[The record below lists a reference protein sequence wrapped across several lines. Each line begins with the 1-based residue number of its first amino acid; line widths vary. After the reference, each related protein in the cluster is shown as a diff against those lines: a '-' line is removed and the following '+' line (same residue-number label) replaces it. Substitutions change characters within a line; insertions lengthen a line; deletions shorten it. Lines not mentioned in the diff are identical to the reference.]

1 MNSLPIDDVLPA
13 LRDALANRHEAV
25 LEAPPGAGKTTRVPL
40 ALLNEPWLAGQT
52 ILMLEPRRLAARAA
66 AERLASELGEKVG
79 ETVGYRIRLDSKVG
93 PNTRIEV
100 VTEGILTRRL
110 QDDPA
115 LDGVGLL
122 IFDEYHERSL
132 DADLALAL
140 SLNGRDLFRD
150 EQPLKILLMSATLE
164 GERLAGLLDD
174 APILRSEG
182 RMFPVQM
189 RWGRPYQVGEF
200 IEPRL
205 VQTILD
211 ALQDETGSVLVFL
224 PGQAEIRRVNQQLAD
239 ALGDRSDVLL
249 CPLHG
254 ELDLNAQR
262 AAIDPAPAGKRKV
275 VLATNIAETSLTI
288 NGVRVVIDAGLA
300 RVPRFDPGSGM
311 TRLDTQRISRAS
323 ATQRAGRAGRLEPG
337 VCYRLWSED
346 QHEGLAAYGS
356 AEILAADLAGLA
368 LQLARWGVTPAQL
381 VWLDVPPTAA
391 YAQAQDLL
399 QRLGALNDDKLTAH
413 GQKMAE
419 LPAHPRIAHL
429 LLRGQDLGLAV
440 TACDVAA
447 LLGERD
453 ILRGGGAD
461 LHSRLALLSGEER
474 ARGSQ
479 GGVQRAKQLAR
490 QYRGYLRGRATQPV
504 ADPEH
509 PRWLGALNDDKLT
522 AHGQKMAELPAH
534 PRIAHLLL
542 RGQDLGLAAT
552 ACDVAA
558 LLGERDI
565 LRGGGADLHSR
576 LALLS
581 GEERARGTQGGVQR
595 AKQLARQY
603 RGYLRGR
610 ATQPVADPEHPRWL
624 GALLALAYPDR
635 VAQQR
640 RPGGAEYRLANGRA
654 AVFAEADS
662 LMKQAWLVIA
672 DLGSRQGQ
680 REERIYLAADFDPTL
695 FDTVLAEQVR
705 NVDQLDWDE
714 REGVLRAERQRK
726 VGELVLSREPL
737 SGLDEN
743 ARSQA
748 LVNLV
753 RRKGL
758 ELLPWTPELRQWQA
772 RVRLLR
778 ELDTGKTSEWPDV
791 SDSALLASLEH
802 WLMPYLGKVS
812 RLSHFANLDISSYL
826 HNLLPWPLPQ
836 RLDELAP
843 QHLKVPSGS
852 SVRLDYSE
860 HPPILAV
867 RLQELFGL
875 ADTPRIAGGRQ
886 VVKLHLLSPAR
897 RPVQVTQDLA
907 NFWRSTYAEVKKDL
921 KGRYPKH
928 YWPDDPLVAEAT
940 ARIKPR
946 K

>member
-1 MNSLPIDDVLPA
+1 MISLPIDEVLPA
-13 LRDALANRHEAV
+13 LREALATRHEAV

-115 LDGVGLL
+115 LEGVGLL
-122 IFDEYHERSL
+122 IFDEFHERSL

-140 SLNGRDLFRD
+140 SLNGRELFRD
-150 EQPLKILLMSATLE
+150 DQPLKILLMSATLE

-182 RMFPVQM
+182 RMYPVAM
-189 RWGRPYQVGEF
+189 RWGRPFQPGEF
-200 IEPRL
+200 IEPRV

-211 ALQDETGSVLVFL
+211 ALNDDTGSVLVFL
-224 PGQAEIRRVNQQLAD
+224 PGQAEIRRVHQQLAD
-239 ALGDRSDVLL
+239 ALGESTQVLL

-254 ELDLNAQR
+254 ELDLAAQR
-262 AAIDPAPAGKRKV
+262 AAIDPAPAGFRKV

-288 NGVRVVIDAGLA
+288 DGVRVVIDAGLA

-311 TRLDTQRISRAS
+311 ARLDTQRISKAS

-337 VCYRLWSED
+337 VCYRLWSQD
-346 QHEGLAAYGS
+346 QHEQLAAYAS
-356 AEILAADLAGLA
+356 AEILSADLAGLA
-368 LQLARWGVTPAQL
+368 LQLGRWGVTPGQL
-381 VWLDVPPTAA
+381 VWLDVPPAAA

-399 QRLGALNDDKLTAH
+399 DRLGALDGEALTRH
-413 GQKMAE
+413 GQAMAE

-429 LLRGQDLGLAV
+429 LLRGQALGLADM
-440 TACDVAA
+440 ACDVAA

-453 ILRGGGAD
+453 ILRGAGAD
-461 LHSRLALLSGEER
+461 LHSRLVLLSGEER
-474 ARGSQ
+474 AARGAQ
-479 GGVQRAKQLAR
+479 GGVQRARQLAR
-490 QYRGYLRGRATQPV
+490 QYRGYLRGKASELV
-504 ADPEH
+504 GDP
-509 PRWLGALNDDKLT
+509 D
-522 AHGQKMAELPAH
+522 
-534 PRIAHLLL
+534 
-542 RGQDLGLAAT
+542 
-552 ACDVAA
+552 
-558 LLGERDI
+558 
-565 LRGGGADLHSR
+565 
-576 LALLS
+576 
-581 GEERARGTQGGVQR
+581 
-595 AKQLARQY
+595 
-603 RGYLRGR
+603 
-610 ATQPVADPEHPRWL
+610 HPRWL

-640 RPGGAEYRLANGRA
+640 RTGGAEYRLANGRA
-654 AVFAEADS
+654 ALFAEADS
-662 LMKQAWLVIA
+662 LMKQPWLVIA

-680 REERIYLAADFDPTL
+680 REERIYLAADFDPAL
-695 FDTVLAEQVR
+695 FDSVLAEQVR
-705 NVDQLDWDE
+705 VVDQLDWDE

-726 VGELVLSREPL
+726 VGELILSREPL
-737 SGLDEN
+737 TGLDET

-772 RVRLLR
+772 RVALLR
-778 ELDTGKTSEWPDV
+778 QLDLGSKSESEWPDV
-791 SDSALLASLEH
+791 SDAALLKSLEH

-812 RLSHFANLDISSYL
+812 RLSHFANLDLSSIV

-843 QHLKVPSGS
+843 HHLSVPSGS
-852 SVRLDYSE
+852 SIRLDYSE
-860 HPPILAV
+860 QPPILAV

-875 ADTPRIAGGRQ
+875 AETPRIAGGRQ

-946 K
+946 KS

>member
-1 MNSLPIDDVLPA
+1 MISLPIDEVLPA
-13 LRDALANRHEAV
+13 LREALATRHEAV

-40 ALLNEPWLAGQT
+40 ALLNEAWLAGQT

-93 PNTRIEV
+93 PKTRIEV

-122 IFDEYHERSL
+122 IFDEFHERSL

-140 SLNGRDLFRD
+140 SLNGRELFRD
-150 EQPLKILLMSATLE
+150 DQPLKILLMSATLE

-182 RMFPVQM
+182 RMYPVAM
-189 RWGRPYQVGEF
+189 RWGRPFQPGEF

-205 VQTILD
+205 VQTILE
-211 ALQDETGSVLVFL
+211 ALNDETGSVLVFL
-224 PGQAEIRRVNQQLAD
+224 PGQAEIRRVHQQLAD
-239 ALGDRSDVLL
+239 ALGESTQVLL

-254 ELDLNAQR
+254 ELDLAAQR

-288 NGVRVVIDAGLA
+288 DGVRVVIDAGLA

-311 TRLDTQRISRAS
+311 TRLDTQRISKAS

-337 VCYRLWSED
+337 VCYRLWSQD
-346 QHEGLAAYGS
+346 QHEQLAAYAS
-356 AEILAADLAGLA
+356 AEILSADLAGLA
-368 LQLARWGVTPAQL
+368 LQLGRWGVTPTQL
-381 VWLDVPPTAA
+381 VWLDVPPAAA

-399 QRLGALNDDKLTAH
+399 DRLGALDGEALTRH
-413 GQKMAE
+413 GQAMAE

-429 LLRGQDLGLAV
+429 LLRGQALGLADM
-440 TACDVAA
+440 ACDVAA

-453 ILRGGGAD
+453 ILRGAGAD
-461 LHSRLALLSGEER
+461 LHSRLVLLSGEER
-474 ARGSQ
+474 AARGAQ
-479 GGVQRAKQLAR
+479 GGVQRARQLAR
-490 QYRGYLRGRATQPV
+490 QYRGYLRGKASEPV
-504 ADPEH
+504 SDP
-509 PRWLGALNDDKLT
+509 D
-522 AHGQKMAELPAH
+522 
-534 PRIAHLLL
+534 
-542 RGQDLGLAAT
+542 
-552 ACDVAA
+552 
-558 LLGERDI
+558 
-565 LRGGGADLHSR
+565 
-576 LALLS
+576 
-581 GEERARGTQGGVQR
+581 
-595 AKQLARQY
+595 
-603 RGYLRGR
+603 
-610 ATQPVADPEHPRWL
+610 HPRWL

-640 RPGGAEYRLANGRA
+640 RAGGAEYRLANGRA
-654 AVFAEADS
+654 ALFAEADS

-680 REERIYLAADFDPTL
+680 REERIYLAADFDPAL
-695 FDTVLAEQVR
+695 FDSVLAEQVR
-705 NVDQLDWDE
+705 VVDQLDWDE

-726 VGELVLSREPL
+726 VGELILSREPL
-737 SGLDEN
+737 TGLDET

-772 RVRLLR
+772 RVALLR
-778 ELDTGKTSEWPDV
+778 QLDLGSKGESEWPDV
-791 SDSALLASLEH
+791 SDAALLKNLEH

-812 RLSHFANLDISSYL
+812 RLSHFANLDLSSIV

-836 RLDELAP
+836 RLDEQAP
-843 QHLKVPSGS
+843 HHLSVPSGS
-852 SVRLDYSE
+852 SIRLDYSE
-860 HPPILAV
+860 QPPILAV

-875 ADTPRIAGGRQ
+875 SDTPRIAGGRQ

>member
-1 MNSLPIDDVLPA
+1 MISLPIDEVLPA
-13 LRDALANRHEAV
+13 LRLALAERHETV

-40 ALLNEPWLAGQT
+40 ALLNEPWLAGQK

-110 QDDPA
+110 QHDPS
-115 LDGVGLL
+115 LEGVGLL
-122 IFDEYHERSL
+122 IFDEFHERSL

-140 SLNGRDLFRD
+140 SLNGRELFRD

-164 GERLAGLLDD
+164 GERLASILDD

-182 RMFPVQM
+182 RMYPVAM
-189 RWGRPYQVGEF
+189 RWGRPFVPGEF
-200 IEPRL
+200 IEPRV
-205 VQTILD
+205 VQTVLD
-211 ALQDETGSVLVFL
+211 AINDESGSLLVFL

-239 ALGDRSDVLL
+239 ALGSRSDILL

-254 ELDLNAQR
+254 ELDLTAQR
-262 AAIDPAPAGKRKV
+262 AAIEPAPKGLRKV

-288 NGVRVVIDAGLA
+288 DGVRVVIDAGLA

-346 QHEGLAAYGS
+346 QHAQLAAYGS
-356 AEILAADLAGLA
+356 AEILQADLVGLA
-368 LQLARWGVTPAQL
+368 LQLARWGVTPEQL
-381 VWLDVPPTAA
+381 IWLDMPPSAS
-391 YAQAQDLL
+391 YAQARQLL
-399 QRLGALNDDKLTAH
+399 DRLGALHGAKLTPH
-413 GQKMAE
+413 GEAMAE

-429 LLRGQDLGLAV
+429 LLRGQDLGLADM
-440 TACDVAA
+440 ACDIAA

-453 ILRGGGAD
+453 ILRGVGAD
-461 LHSRLALLSGEER
+461 LHSRLALLSGESR
-474 ARGSQ
+474 AARGGQ

-490 QYRGYLRGRATQPV
+490 QYRGYLRGKARQPV
-504 ADPEH
+504 ADP
-509 PRWLGALNDDKLT
+509 D
-522 AHGQKMAELPAH
+522 
-534 PRIAHLLL
+534 
-542 RGQDLGLAAT
+542 
-552 ACDVAA
+552 
-558 LLGERDI
+558 
-565 LRGGGADLHSR
+565 
-576 LALLS
+576 
-581 GEERARGTQGGVQR
+581 
-595 AKQLARQY
+595 
-603 RGYLRGR
+603 
-610 ATQPVADPEHPRWL
+610 HPRWL

-640 RPGGAEYRLANGRA
+640 KPGGAEYRLANGRA
-654 AVFAEADS
+654 ALFSEVDG
-662 LMKQAWLVIA
+662 LMKQPWLVIA

-680 REERIYLAADFDPTL
+680 REERIYLAAEFDPAL
-695 FDTVLAEQVR
+695 LEGVLSEQVSV
-705 NVDQLDWDE
+705 VDQLDWDE

-737 SGLDEN
+737 TGLDEA
-743 ARSQA
+743 ARTQA
-748 LVNLV
+748 LINLV

-772 RVRLLR
+772 RVALLR
-778 ELDTGKTSEWPDV
+778 QLDLQIQGHSEWPDV
-791 SDSALLASLEH
+791 SDAALLAGLED
-802 WLMPYLGKVS
+802 WLGPYLGRVS
-812 RLSHFANLDISSYL
+812 RLSHFASLDLSSIV
-826 HNLLPWPLPQ
+826 HNMLKWPLPQ

-843 QHLKVPSGS
+843 HHIKVPSGS

-946 K
+946 KP

>member
-1 MNSLPIDDVLPA
+1 MNSLPIDEVLPA
-13 LRDALANRHEAV
+13 LREALATRHEAV

-40 ALLNEPWLAGQT
+40 ALLNEPWLAGQR

-115 LDGVGLL
+115 LEGVGLL
-122 IFDEYHERSL
+122 IFDEFHERSL

-182 RMFPVQM
+182 RMFPVDV
-189 RWGRPYQVGEF
+189 RWGRPFQPGEF

-205 VQTILD
+205 VQTIVE
-211 ALQDETGSVLVFL
+211 ALNDESGSVLVFL
-224 PGQAEIRRVNQQLAD
+224 PGQAEIRRVHQQLAD
-239 ALGDRSDVLL
+239 AVGERPEILL

-254 ELDLNAQR
+254 ELDLAAQR
-262 AAIDPAPAGKRKV
+262 AAIEPAPPGQRKV

-288 NGVRVVIDAGLA
+288 DGVRVVVDAGLA

-311 TRLDTQRISRAS
+311 TRLDTQRVSRAS

-337 VCYRLWSED
+337 VCYRLWSQD
-346 QHEGLAAYGS
+346 QHEQLAAYGS
-356 AEILAADLAGLA
+356 AEILQADLAGLA

-381 VWLDVPPTAA
+381 VWLDVPPGAA

-399 QRLGALNDDKLTAH
+399 ERLGALTAKAGEDWKLTPH
-413 GQKMAE
+413 GQAMAE

-429 LLRGQDLGLAV
+429 LLRGQALGLANM
-440 TACDVAA
+440 ACDVAA

-461 LHSRLALLSGEER
+461 LHSRLVLLSGEER
-474 ARGSQ
+474 AARGAQ
-479 GGVQRAKQLAR
+479 GGVQRARQLAR
-490 QYRGYLRGRATQPV
+490 QYRGYLRGQPSQAV
-504 ADPEH
+504 ADP
-509 PRWLGALNDDKLT
+509 D
-522 AHGQKMAELPAH
+522 
-534 PRIAHLLL
+534 
-542 RGQDLGLAAT
+542 
-552 ACDVAA
+552 
-558 LLGERDI
+558 
-565 LRGGGADLHSR
+565 
-576 LALLS
+576 
-581 GEERARGTQGGVQR
+581 
-595 AKQLARQY
+595 
-603 RGYLRGR
+603 
-610 ATQPVADPEHPRWL
+610 HPRWL

-654 AVFAEADS
+654 ALFSETDS
-662 LMKQAWLVIA
+662 LMKQPWLVIA

-680 REERIYLAADFDPTL
+680 REERIYLAADFDPAL
-695 FDTVLAEQVR
+695 FDSVLAEQVR
-705 NVDQLDWDE
+705 SVDQLDWDE

-737 SGLDEN
+737 TGLDEA
-743 ARSQA
+743 ARCQA

-772 RVRLLR
+772 RVALLR
-778 ELDTGKTSEWPDV
+778 QLDLEAKGESEWPDV
-791 SDSALLASLEH
+791 SDAALLKSLES
-802 WLMPYLGKVS
+802 WLLPYLGKVS
-812 RLSHFANLDISSYL
+812 RLSHFANLELAGIV

-843 QHLKVPSGS
+843 HHLRVPSGS
-852 SVRLDYSE
+852 SIRLDYSE
-860 HPPILAV
+860 QPPILAV

-875 ADTPRIAGGRQ
+875 AETPRIAGGRQ

-921 KGRYPKH
+921 KGRYPKLFH
-928 YWPDDPLVAEAT
+928 KLDPWVESLKKDN
-940 ARIKPR
+940 IDK
-946 K
+946 

>member
-1 MNSLPIDDVLPA
+1 MISLPIDAVLPQ
-13 LRDALANRHEAV
+13 LRDALATRHEAV

-40 ALLNEPWLAGQT
+40 ALLHEPWLAGQK

-115 LDGVGLL
+115 LEGVGLL
-122 IFDEYHERSL
+122 IFDEFHERSL

-140 SLNGRDLFRD
+140 SLNGRELLRD
-150 EQPLKILLMSATLE
+150 DQPLKILLMSATLE
-164 GERLAGLLDD
+164 GERLSTLLDD
-174 APILRSEG
+174 APVIRSEG
-182 RMFPVQM
+182 RMYPVSMQ
-189 RWGRPYQVGEF
+189 WGRPFQPGEF
-200 IEPRL
+200 IEPRV
-205 VQTILD
+205 VQTVLD
-211 ALQDETGSVLVFL
+211 ALNDQTGSLLVFL
-224 PGQAEIRRVNQQLAD
+224 PGQAEIRRVNQQLAE
-239 ALGDRSDVLL
+239 ALGEGGNVML

-262 AAIDPAPAGKRKV
+262 AAIEPAPVGKRKV

-288 NGVRVVIDAGLA
+288 DGVRVVIDAGLA

-337 VCYRLWSED
+337 VCYRLWSEG
-346 QHEGLAAYGS
+346 QHEQLAAYGA
-356 AEILAADLAGLA
+356 AEILQADLAGLA
-368 LQLARWGVTPAQL
+368 LQLARWGVAPGQL
-381 VWLDVPPTAA
+381 IWLDIPPAAA

-399 QRLGALNDDKLTAH
+399 GRLGALSGKPGAERKLTSH
-413 GQKMAE
+413 GQAMAE

-429 LLRGQDLGLAV
+429 LLRGQALGLGSL
-440 TACDVAA
+440 ACDVAA

-453 ILRGGGAD
+453 ILRGAGAD
-461 LHSRLALLSGEER
+461 LHSRLNLLSGSER
-474 ARGSQ
+474 AGRGGQ

-490 QYRGYLRGRATQPV
+490 QYRSYLRGAANEAV
-504 ADPEH
+504 SDP
-509 PRWLGALNDDKLT
+509 D
-522 AHGQKMAELPAH
+522 
-534 PRIAHLLL
+534 
-542 RGQDLGLAAT
+542 
-552 ACDVAA
+552 
-558 LLGERDI
+558 
-565 LRGGGADLHSR
+565 
-576 LALLS
+576 
-581 GEERARGTQGGVQR
+581 
-595 AKQLARQY
+595 
-603 RGYLRGR
+603 
-610 ATQPVADPEHPRWL
+610 HPRWL

-640 RPGGAEYRLANGRA
+640 REGGAEYRLANGRA
-654 AVFAEADS
+654 ALFGEVDA
-662 LMKQAWLVIA
+662 LMKEPWLVVA

-680 REERIYLAADFDPTL
+680 REERIYLAAEFDPLL
-695 FDTVLAEQVR
+695 FESVLAEQV
-705 NVDQLDWDE
+705 VILDQLDWDE
-714 REGVLRAERQRK
+714 REGVLRAERQRR
-726 VGELVLSREPL
+726 VGELILSREPL
-737 SGLDEN
+737 PGLDDA
-743 ARSQA
+743 ARGQA
-748 LVNLV
+748 LLGLV

-772 RVRLLR
+772 RVGLLR
-778 ELDTGKTSEWPDV
+778 QLDLHKQASSEWPDV
-791 SDSALLASLEH
+791 RDAALLDSLES
-802 WLMPYLGKVS
+802 WLLPYIGKVS
-812 RLSHFANLDISSYL
+812 RLSHFGNLDLSSIL

-836 RLDELAP
+836 RLEEQAP
-843 QHLKVPSGS
+843 HHISVPSGS
-852 SVRLDYSE
+852 SIRLDYSE

-886 VVKLHLLSPAR
+886 IVKLHLLSPAR

-907 NFWRSTYAEVKKDL
+907 SFWRTTYAEVKKDL

-946 K
+946 KA

>member
-1 MNSLPIDDVLPA
+1 MISLPIDEVLPA
-13 LRDALANRHEAV
+13 LREALATRHEAV

-40 ALLNEPWLAGQT
+40 ALLNETWLAGQT

-93 PNTRIEV
+93 PKTRIEV

-115 LDGVGLL
+115 LEGVGLL
-122 IFDEYHERSL
+122 IFDEFHERSL

-140 SLNGRDLFRD
+140 SLNGRELFRD
-150 EQPLKILLMSATLE
+150 DQPLKILLMSATLE

-182 RMFPVQM
+182 RMYPVAM
-189 RWGRPYQVGEF
+189 RWGRPFQPGEF

-211 ALQDETGSVLVFL
+211 ALNDETGSVLVFL
-224 PGQAEIRRVNQQLAD
+224 PGQAEIRRVHQQLAD
-239 ALGDRSDVLL
+239 ALGESTQVLL

-254 ELDLNAQR
+254 ELDLAAQR

-288 NGVRVVIDAGLA
+288 DGVRVVIDAGLA

-311 TRLDTQRISRAS
+311 TRLDTQRISKAS

-337 VCYRLWSED
+337 VCYRLWSQD
-346 QHEGLAAYGS
+346 QHEQLAAYAS
-356 AEILAADLAGLA
+356 AEILSADLAGLA
-368 LQLARWGVTPAQL
+368 LQLGRWGVAPGQL
-381 VWLDVPPTAA
+381 VWLDRPPAAA

-399 QRLGALNDDKLTAH
+399 DRLGALDGEALTRH
-413 GQKMAE
+413 GQAMAE

-429 LLRGQDLGLAV
+429 LLRGQALGLADM
-440 TACDVAA
+440 ACDVAA

-453 ILRGGGAD
+453 ILRGAGAD

-474 ARGSQ
+474 AARGAQ
-479 GGVQRAKQLAR
+479 GGVQRARQLAR
-490 QYRGYLRGRATQPV
+490 QYRGYLRGKAAEPV
-504 ADPEH
+504 SDPDH
-509 PRWLGALNDDKLT
+509 PRWLG
-522 AHGQKMAELPAH
+522 G
-534 PRIAHLLL
+534 
-542 RGQDLGLAAT
+542 
-552 ACDVAA
+552 
-558 LLGERDI
+558 
-565 LRGGGADLHSR
+565 
-576 LALLS
+576 
-581 GEERARGTQGGVQR
+581 
-595 AKQLARQY
+595 
-603 RGYLRGR
+603 
-610 ATQPVADPEHPRWL
+610 
-624 GALLALAYPDR
+624 LLALAYPDR

-640 RPGGAEYRLANGRA
+640 RAGGAEYRLANGRA
-654 AVFAEADS
+654 ALFAEADS
-662 LMKQAWLVIA
+662 LMKQPWLVIA

-680 REERIYLAADFDPTL
+680 REERIYLAADFDPAL
-695 FDTVLAEQVR
+695 FDSVLAEQVR
-705 NVDQLDWDE
+705 CVDQLDWDE

-726 VGELVLSREPL
+726 VGELILSREPL
-737 SGLDEN
+737 TGLDDS

-772 RVRLLR
+772 RVALLR
-778 ELDTGKTSEWPDV
+778 QLDLGSKAESEWPDV
-791 SDSALLASLEH
+791 SDAALLKNLEH

-812 RLSHFANLDISSYL
+812 RLSHFANLDLSSIVR
-826 HNLLPWPLPQ
+826 NLLPWPLPQ

-843 QHLKVPSGS
+843 HHLSVPSGS
-852 SVRLDYSE
+852 SIRLDYSE
-860 HPPILAV
+860 QPPILAV

>member
-1 MNSLPIDDVLPA
+1 MISLPIDEVLPA
-13 LRDALANRHEAV
+13 LRQALRERHEAV

-40 ALLNEPWLAGQT
+40 ALLNEPWLAGQR
-52 ILMLEPRRLAARAA
+52 IVMLEPRRLAARAA

-79 ETVGYRIRLDSKVG
+79 ETVGYRIRLDSNVG

-115 LDGVGLL
+115 LEGVGLL
-122 IFDEYHERSL
+122 IFDEFHERSL

-140 SLNGRDLFRD
+140 SLNGRELFRD

-164 GERLAGLLDD
+164 GERLASLLND
-174 APILRSEG
+174 APVVRSEG
-182 RMFPVQM
+182 RMFPVAM
-189 RWGRPYQVGEF
+189 RWGRPFVPGEF
-200 IEPRL
+200 IEPRV
-205 VQTILD
+205 VQTVLD
-211 ALQDETGSVLVFL
+211 ALNDERGSLLVFL

-239 ALGDRSDVLL
+239 ALGQRSDIVL

-254 ELDLNAQR
+254 ELDLSAQR
-262 AAIDPAPAGKRKV
+262 AAIEPAPNGVRKV

-288 NGVRVVIDAGLA
+288 DGVRVVIDAGLA

-323 ATQRAGRAGRLEPG
+323 ATQRAGRAGRLEDG

-346 QHEGLAAYGS
+346 QHAQLAAYGS
-356 AEILAADLAGLA
+356 AEILQADLAGLA
-368 LQLARWGVTPAQL
+368 LQLSRWGVTPEQL
-381 VWLDVPPTAA
+381 IWLDVPPSAS
-391 YAQAQDLL
+391 YAQAQQLL
-399 QRLGALNDDKLTAH
+399 ERLGALREQPALGWTLTPH
-413 GQKMAE
+413 GEAMAE

-429 LLRGQDLGLAV
+429 LLRGQALGLAQM
-440 TACDVAA
+440 ACDVAA

-453 ILRGGGAD
+453 ILRGAGAD
-461 LHSRLALLSGEER
+461 LHSRLVLLSGESR
-474 ARGSQ
+474 AARGGQ

-490 QYRGYLRGRATQPV
+490 QYRGYMRGPAVTPV
-504 ADPEH
+504 ADP
-509 PRWLGALNDDKLT
+509 D
-522 AHGQKMAELPAH
+522 
-534 PRIAHLLL
+534 
-542 RGQDLGLAAT
+542 
-552 ACDVAA
+552 
-558 LLGERDI
+558 
-565 LRGGGADLHSR
+565 
-576 LALLS
+576 
-581 GEERARGTQGGVQR
+581 
-595 AKQLARQY
+595 
-603 RGYLRGR
+603 
-610 ATQPVADPEHPRWL
+610 HPRWL

-640 RPGGAEYRLANGRA
+640 KPGGAEYRLANGRA
-654 AVFAEADS
+654 ALFSEVDG
-662 LMKQAWLVIA
+662 LMKQPWLVIA

-680 REERIYLAADFDPTL
+680 REERIYLAAEFDPAL
-695 FDTVLAEQVR
+695 LDNVLSEQVR
-705 NVDQLDWDE
+705 CVDQLDWDE

-726 VGELVLSREPL
+726 VGELVLTREPL
-737 SGLDEN
+737 TGLDET
-743 ARSQA
+743 ARTQA

-758 ELLPWTPELRQWQA
+758 ALLPWTPELRQWQA
-772 RVRLLR
+772 RVMLLR
-778 ELDTGKTSEWPDV
+778 QLDLDAQGQSEWPDV
-791 SDSALLASLEH
+791 SDSALVLGLEAWLA
-802 WLMPYLGKVS
+802 PYLNRVS
-812 RLSHFANLDISSYL
+812 RLSHFASLDLSSIV
-826 HNLLPWPLPQ
+826 HNLLKWPLPQ
-836 RLDELAP
+836 RLDEQAP
-843 QHLKVPSGS
+843 HHIKVPSGS

-860 HPPILAV
+860 QPPILAV

-875 ADTPRIAGGRQ
+875 ADTPRIAAGRQ

-946 K
+946 KT

>member
-1 MNSLPIDDVLPA
+1 MISLPIDEVLPA
-13 LRDALANRHEAV
+13 LRLALAERHEAV

-40 ALLNEPWLAGQT
+40 ALLNEPWLAGQK

-93 PNTRIEV
+93 PDTRIEV

-110 QDDPA
+110 QHDPA
-115 LDGVGLL
+115 LEGVGLL
-122 IFDEYHERSL
+122 IFDEFHERSL

-140 SLNGRDLFRD
+140 SLSGRELFRD

-164 GERLAGLLDD
+164 GERLASILDD

-182 RMFPVQM
+182 RMYPVAM
-189 RWGRPYQVGEF
+189 RWGRPFVPGEF
-200 IEPRL
+200 IEPRV
-205 VQTILD
+205 VQTVLD
-211 ALQDETGSVLVFL
+211 AINDESGSLLVFL

-239 ALGDRSDVLL
+239 ALGSRSDILL

-254 ELDLNAQR
+254 ELDLAAQR
-262 AAIDPAPAGKRKV
+262 AAIEPAPKGQRKV

-288 NGVRVVIDAGLA
+288 DGVRVVIDAGLA

-346 QHEGLAAYGS
+346 QHAQLAAYGS
-356 AEILAADLAGLA
+356 AEILQADLAGLA
-368 LQLARWGVTPAQL
+368 LQLARWGVTPEQL
-381 VWLDVPPTAA
+381 IWLDMPPSAS
-391 YAQAQDLL
+391 YAQARQLL
-399 QRLGALNDDKLTAH
+399 ERLGALHGAKLTPH
-413 GQKMAE
+413 GEAMAE

-429 LLRGQDLGLAV
+429 LLRGQDLGLADM
-440 TACDVAA
+440 ACDVAA

-453 ILRGGGAD
+453 ILRGAGAD
-461 LHSRLALLSGEER
+461 VHSRLALLSGESR
-474 ARGSQ
+474 AARGGQ

-490 QYRGYLRGRATQPV
+490 QYRGYLRGKATQPV
-504 ADPEH
+504 ADP
-509 PRWLGALNDDKLT
+509 D
-522 AHGQKMAELPAH
+522 
-534 PRIAHLLL
+534 
-542 RGQDLGLAAT
+542 
-552 ACDVAA
+552 
-558 LLGERDI
+558 
-565 LRGGGADLHSR
+565 
-576 LALLS
+576 
-581 GEERARGTQGGVQR
+581 
-595 AKQLARQY
+595 
-603 RGYLRGR
+603 
-610 ATQPVADPEHPRWL
+610 HPRWL

-640 RPGGAEYRLANGRA
+640 KPGGAEYRLANGRA
-654 AVFAEADS
+654 ALFSEVDG
-662 LMKQAWLVIA
+662 LMKQPWLVIA

-680 REERIYLAADFDPTL
+680 REERIYLAAEFDPAL
-695 FDTVLAEQVR
+695 LEAVLSEQVSV
-705 NVDQLDWDE
+705 VDQLDWDE

-737 SGLDEN
+737 TGLDEA
-743 ARSQA
+743 ARTRA
-748 LVNLV
+748 LVHLV

-758 ELLPWTPELRQWQA
+758 ELMPWTPELRQWQA
-772 RVRLLR
+772 RVGLLR
-778 ELDTGKTSEWPDV
+778 QLDLQVQGDSEWPDV
-791 SDSALLASLEH
+791 SDTALLSSLEE
-802 WLMPYLGKVS
+802 WLAPYLGRVS
-812 RLSHFANLDISSYL
+812 RLSHFASLDLSSIV
-826 HNLLPWPLPQ
+826 HNLLKWPLPQ
-836 RLDELAP
+836 RLEELAP
-843 QHLKVPSGS
+843 HHIKVPSGS

-946 K
+946 KP

>member
-1 MNSLPIDDVLPA
+1 MISLPIDEVLPA
-13 LRDALANRHEAV
+13 LRQALGERHETV

-40 ALLNEPWLAGQT
+40 ALLHEPWLAGQT

-79 ETVGYRIRLDSKVG
+79 ETVGYRIRLESKVG

-115 LDGVGLL
+115 LEGVGLL
-122 IFDEYHERSL
+122 IFDEFHERSL

-140 SLNGRDLFRD
+140 SLNGREMFRD

-164 GERLAGLLDD
+164 GERLASLLDD
-174 APILRSEG
+174 APVVRSEG
-182 RMFPVQM
+182 RMFPVTT
-189 RWGRPYQVGEF
+189 RWGRAFQPGEF
-200 IEPRL
+200 IEPRV
-205 VQTILD
+205 VQTVLEAID
-211 ALQDETGSVLVFL
+211 DESGSLLVFL
-224 PGQAEIRRVNQQLAD
+224 PGQAEIRRVHQQLEESLGGRAD
-239 ALGDRSDVLL
+239 ILL

-254 ELDLNAQR
+254 ELDLSAQR
-262 AAIDPAPAGKRKV
+262 AAIEPAPAGKRKV

-288 NGVRVVIDAGLA
+288 DGVRVVIDAGLA

-337 VCYRLWSED
+337 VCYRLWSEA
-346 QHEGLAAYGS
+346 QHEQLAAYGS
-356 AEILAADLAGLA
+356 AEILQADLAGLA
-368 LQLARWGVTPAQL
+368 LQLARWGVTPTQL
-381 VWLDVPPTAA
+381 VWLDIPPAAA

-399 QRLGALNDDKLTAH
+399 QRLGALTAKPGEDWTLTRH
-413 GQKMAE
+413 GQAMAE

-429 LLRGQDLGLAV
+429 LLRGQALGLAHM
-440 TACDVAA
+440 ACDVAA

-453 ILRGGGAD
+453 IQRGGGAD
-461 LHSRLALLSGEER
+461 LHTRLALLAGEER
-474 ARGSQ
+474 VPRGGQ
-479 GGVQRAKQLAR
+479 GGVQRARQLAR
-490 QYRGYLRGRATQPV
+490 QYRGYLRGKAS
-504 ADPEH
+504 E
-509 PRWLGALNDDKLT
+509 
-522 AHGQKMAELPAH
+522 
-534 PRIAHLLL
+534 
-542 RGQDLGLAAT
+542 
-552 ACDVAA
+552 
-558 LLGERDI
+558 
-565 LRGGGADLHSR
+565 
-576 LALLS
+576 
-581 GEERARGTQGGVQR
+581 
-595 AKQLARQY
+595 
-603 RGYLRGR
+603 
-610 ATQPVADPEHPRWL
+610 PVADPEHPRWL

-640 RPGGAEYRLANGRA
+640 RAGGAEYRLANGRA
-654 AVFAEADS
+654 ALFSETDS
-662 LMKQAWLVIA
+662 LMKQPWLVIA

-680 REERIYLAADFDPTL
+680 REERIYLAAEFDPAL
-695 FDTVLAEQVR
+695 FDTVLAEQVS

-726 VGELVLSREPL
+726 VGELVLGREPL
-737 SGLDEN
+737 TGLDEA

-772 RVRLLR
+772 RVALLR
-778 ELDTGKTSEWPDV
+778 QLDLADKGQSEWPDV
-791 SDSALLASLEH
+791 SDKALLATLEH
-802 WLMPYLGKVS
+802 WLLPYLGRVS
-812 RLSHFANLDISSYL
+812 RLSHFANLELANIV

-843 QHLKVPSGS
+843 HHLSVPSGS
-852 SVRLDYSE
+852 SIRLDYSE
-860 HPPILAV
+860 QPPILAV

-875 ADTPRIAGGRQ
+875 AETPRVAGGRQ

>member
-1 MNSLPIDDVLPA
+1 MISLPIDEVLPA
-13 LRDALANRHEAV
+13 LRHALTERHEAV

-40 ALLNEPWLAGQT
+40 ALLNEPWLAGQK
-52 ILMLEPRRLAARAA
+52 IVMLEPRRLAARAA

-93 PNTRIEV
+93 PTTRIEV

-110 QDDPA
+110 QQDPA
-115 LDGVGLL
+115 LEGVGLL
-122 IFDEYHERSL
+122 IFDEFHERSL

-140 SLNGRDLFRD
+140 SLNGRELFRD

-164 GERLAGLLDD
+164 GERLASVLDD

-182 RMFPVQM
+182 RMYPVAM
-189 RWGRPYQVGEF
+189 RWGRPFVPGEF
-200 IEPRL
+200 IEPRV
-205 VQTILD
+205 VQTVLD
-211 ALQDETGSVLVFL
+211 ALNDETGSLLVFL
-224 PGQAEIRRVNQQLAD
+224 PGQAEIRRVHQQLAQ
-239 ALGDRSDVLL
+239 ALESQSDILL

-254 ELDLNAQR
+254 ELELAAQR
-262 AAIDPAPAGKRKV
+262 AAIEPAPSGLRKV

-288 NGVRVVIDAGLA
+288 DGVRVVIDAGLA

-346 QHEGLAAYGS
+346 QHAQLAAYGT
-356 AEILAADLAGLA
+356 AEMMQADLAGLA
-368 LQLARWGVTPAQL
+368 LQVARWGVSAQEL
-381 VWLDVPPTAA
+381 VWLDAPPAA
-391 YAQAQDLL
+391 SYAQALQLL
-399 QRLGALNDDKLTAH
+399 ERLGAMNPASPQGGTLTAH
-413 GQKMAE
+413 GEAMAE

-429 LLRGQDLGLAV
+429 LLRGQEWGLADM
-440 TACDVAA
+440 ACHVAA

-453 ILRGGGAD
+453 ILRGAGAD
-461 LHSRLALLSGEER
+461 VHSRLALLDGEAR
-474 ARGSQ
+474 AARGGQ
-479 GGVQRAKQLAR
+479 GGVQRARQLAR
-490 QYRGYLRGRATQPV
+490 QYRAQLRG
-504 ADPEH
+504 
-509 PRWLGALNDDKLT
+509 K
-522 AHGQKMAELPAH
+522 PA
-534 PRIAHLLL
+534 R
-542 RGQDLGLAAT
+542 
-552 ACDVAA
+552 
-558 LLGERDI
+558 
-565 LRGGGADLHSR
+565 
-576 LALLS
+576 
-581 GEERARGTQGGVQR
+581 
-595 AKQLARQY
+595 
-603 RGYLRGR
+603 
-610 ATQPVADPEHPRWL
+610 PVADPEHPRWL

-635 VAQQR
+635 IAQQR
-640 RPGGAEYRLANGRA
+640 KPGGAEYRLANGRA
-654 AVFAEADS
+654 ALFSEVDA
-662 LMKQAWLVIA
+662 LMKQPWLVIA

-680 REERIYLAADFDPTL
+680 REERIYLAAEFDPAL
-695 FDTVLAEQVR
+695 LDDVLSEQVS
-705 NVDQLDWDE
+705 VIDQLDWDE

-737 SGLDEN
+737 TGLDET
-743 ARSQA
+743 ARTQA

-772 RVRLLR
+772 RVSLLR
-778 ELDTGKTSEWPDV
+778 QLDLEAQGQSDWPDV
-791 SDSALLASLEH
+791 SDAALLASLED
-802 WLMPYLGKVS
+802 WLAPYLTRVS
-812 RLSHFANLDISSYL
+812 RLSHFASLDVSSIV
-826 HNLLPWPLPQ
+826 HNRLPWPLPQ
-836 RLDELAP
+836 RLEELAP
-843 QHLKVPSGS
+843 HHIKVPSGS

-940 ARIKPR
+940 TRVKPR
-946 K
+946 KS

>member
-1 MNSLPIDDVLPA
+1 MISLPIDEVLPA
-13 LRDALANRHEAV
+13 LRDALAIRHEAV

-40 ALLNEPWLAGQT
+40 ALLNEAWLAGQT

-66 AERLASELGEKVG
+66 AERLASEMGEKVG

-93 PNTRIEV
+93 PKTRIEV

-115 LDGVGLL
+115 LEGVGLL
-122 IFDEYHERSL
+122 IFDEFHERSL

-140 SLNGRDLFRD
+140 SLNGRELFRD
-150 EQPLKILLMSATLE
+150 DQPLKILLMSATLE

-182 RMFPVQM
+182 RMYPVAM
-189 RWGRPYQVGEF
+189 RWGRPFQPGEF
-200 IEPRL
+200 IEPRV
-205 VQTILD
+205 VQTILE
-211 ALQDETGSVLVFL
+211 ALNDETGSLLVFL
-224 PGQAEIRRVNQQLAD
+224 PGQAEIRRVHQQLAD
-239 ALGDRSDVLL
+239 ALGDSPQVLL

-262 AAIDPAPAGKRKV
+262 AAIDPAPAGFRKV

-288 NGVRVVIDAGLA
+288 DGVRVVIDAGLA

-311 TRLDTQRISRAS
+311 TRLDTQRISKAS

-337 VCYRLWSED
+337 VCYRLWSQD
-346 QHEGLAAYGS
+346 QHEQLAAYAS
-356 AEILAADLAGLA
+356 AEILSADLAGLA
-368 LQLARWGVTPAQL
+368 LQLGRWGVTPGQL
-381 VWLDVPPTAA
+381 VWLDVPPAAA

-399 QRLGALNDDKLTAH
+399 DRLGALDGEALTRH
-413 GQKMAE
+413 GQAMAE

-429 LLRGQDLGLAV
+429 LLRGQALGLADM
-440 TACDVAA
+440 ACDVAA

-453 ILRGGGAD
+453 ILRGAGAD
-461 LHSRLALLSGEER
+461 LHSRLVLLSGEER
-474 ARGSQ
+474 AARGAQ
-479 GGVQRAKQLAR
+479 GGVQRARQLAR
-490 QYRGYLRGRATQPV
+490 QYRGYLRGKASEPV
-504 ADPEH
+504 SDP
-509 PRWLGALNDDKLT
+509 D
-522 AHGQKMAELPAH
+522 
-534 PRIAHLLL
+534 
-542 RGQDLGLAAT
+542 
-552 ACDVAA
+552 
-558 LLGERDI
+558 
-565 LRGGGADLHSR
+565 
-576 LALLS
+576 
-581 GEERARGTQGGVQR
+581 
-595 AKQLARQY
+595 
-603 RGYLRGR
+603 
-610 ATQPVADPEHPRWL
+610 HPRWL

-640 RPGGAEYRLANGRA
+640 RAGGAEYRLANGRA
-654 AVFAEADS
+654 ALFAEADS

-680 REERIYLAADFDPTL
+680 REERIYLAADFDPAL
-695 FDTVLAEQVR
+695 FDSVLAEQVR
-705 NVDQLDWDE
+705 IVDQLDWDE

-726 VGELVLSREPL
+726 VGELILSREPL
-737 SGLDEN
+737 TGLDET

-772 RVRLLR
+772 RVALLR
-778 ELDTGKTSEWPDV
+778 QLDMAGKGESEWPDV
-791 SDSALLASLEH
+791 SDAALLKSLEH

-812 RLSHFANLDISSYL
+812 RLSHFANLDLSSIV

-843 QHLKVPSGS
+843 HHLSVPSGS
-852 SVRLDYSE
+852 SIRLDYSE
-860 HPPILAV
+860 QPPILAV

-875 ADTPRIAGGRQ
+875 AETPRIAGGRQ
-886 VVKLHLLSPAR
+886 VIKLHLLSPAR

-907 NFWRSTYAEVKKDL
+907 SFWRSTYAEVKKDL

>member
-1 MNSLPIDDVLPA
+1 MISLPIDEVLPA
-13 LRDALANRHEAV
+13 LRQALRERHEAV

-40 ALLNEPWLAGQT
+40 ALLNEPWLAGQR
-52 ILMLEPRRLAARAA
+52 IVMLEPRRLAARAA

-93 PNTRIEV
+93 PTTRIEV

-110 QDDPA
+110 QEDPA
-115 LDGVGLL
+115 LEGVGLL
-122 IFDEYHERSL
+122 IFDEFHERSL

-140 SLNGRDLFRD
+140 SLNGRELFRD

-164 GERLAGLLDD
+164 GERLASLLDD
-174 APILRSEG
+174 APVLRSEG
-182 RMFPVQM
+182 RMYPVAM
-189 RWGRPYQVGEF
+189 CWGRPFVPGEF
-200 IEPRL
+200 IEPRV
-205 VQTILD
+205 VQTVLD
-211 ALQDETGSVLVFL
+211 AIHDESGSVLVFL
-224 PGQAEIRRVNQQLAD
+224 PGQAEIRRVTQQLAE
-239 ALGDRSDVLL
+239 ALGQRSDIAL

-254 ELDLNAQR
+254 ELDLAAQR
-262 AAIDPAPAGKRKV
+262 AAIEPAPSGTRKV

-288 NGVRVVIDAGLA
+288 DGVRVVIDAGLA

-346 QHEGLAAYGS
+346 QHAQLAAYGS
-356 AEILAADLAGLA
+356 AEILQADLAGLA
-368 LQLARWGVTPAQL
+368 LQLARWGVTPEQL
-381 VWLDVPPTAA
+381 TWLDVPPAA
-391 YAQAQDLL
+391 SYAQAQQLL
-399 QRLGALNDDKLTAH
+399 ERLGALRGPKLTAH
-413 GQKMAE
+413 GEAMAQ

-429 LLRGQDLGLAV
+429 LLRGHDLGLAAM
-440 TACDVAA
+440 ACDVAA

-453 ILRGGGAD
+453 ILRGAGAD
-461 LHSRLALLSGEER
+461 VHSRLALLSGESR
-474 ARGSQ
+474 AARGGQ
-479 GGVQRAKQLAR
+479 GGVQRARQLAR
-490 QYRGYLRGRATQPV
+490 QYQGYLRGKPAQPV
-504 ADPEH
+504 ADP
-509 PRWLGALNDDKLT
+509 D
-522 AHGQKMAELPAH
+522 
-534 PRIAHLLL
+534 
-542 RGQDLGLAAT
+542 
-552 ACDVAA
+552 
-558 LLGERDI
+558 
-565 LRGGGADLHSR
+565 HS
-576 LALLS
+576 
-581 GEERARGTQGGVQR
+581 
-595 AKQLARQY
+595 
-603 RGYLRGR
+603 
-610 ATQPVADPEHPRWL
+610 RWL

-635 VAQQR
+635 IAQQR
-640 RPGGAEYRLANGRA
+640 KPGGAEYRLANGRA
-654 AVFAEADS
+654 ALFSEVDG
-662 LMKQAWLVIA
+662 LMKQPWLVVA

-680 REERIYLAADFDPTL
+680 REERIYLAAEFDPAL
-695 FDTVLAEQVR
+695 LDGVLSEQVSV
-705 NVDQLDWDE
+705 VDQLDWDE

-737 SGLDEN
+737 TGLDE
-743 ARSQA
+743 ASRTQA

-772 RVRLLR
+772 RVALLR
-778 ELDTGKTSEWPDV
+778 QLDVSNQGQSEWPDV
-791 SDSALLASLEH
+791 SDAALLAGLDD
-802 WLMPYLGKVS
+802 WLGPYVGRVS
-812 RLSHFANLDISSYL
+812 RLSHFANLDLSSIV
-826 HNLLPWPLPQ
+826 HNLLKWPLPQ

-843 QHLKVPSGS
+843 QHIKVPSGS

-940 ARIKPR
+940 ARAKPR
-946 K
+946 KS

>member
-1 MNSLPIDDVLPA
+1 MISLPIDEVLPA
-13 LRDALANRHEAV
+13 LREALATRHEAV

-40 ALLNEPWLAGQT
+40 ALLNESWLAGQT

-115 LDGVGLL
+115 LEGVGLL
-122 IFDEYHERSL
+122 IFDEFHERSL

-140 SLNGRDLFRD
+140 SLNGRELFRD
-150 EQPLKILLMSATLE
+150 DQPLKILLMSATLE

-182 RMFPVQM
+182 RMYPVAM
-189 RWGRPYQVGEF
+189 RWGRPFQPGEF
-200 IEPRL
+200 IEPRV

-211 ALQDETGSVLVFL
+211 ALNDETGSLLVFL
-224 PGQAEIRRVNQQLAD
+224 PGQAEIRRVHQQLVD
-239 ALGDRSDVLL
+239 ALGEGTPVLL

-254 ELDLNAQR
+254 ELDLAAQR

-311 TRLDTQRISRAS
+311 ARLDTQRISKAS

-337 VCYRLWSED
+337 VCYRLWSQD
-346 QHEGLAAYGS
+346 QHEQLAAYAS
-356 AEILAADLAGLA
+356 AEILSADLAGLA
-368 LQLARWGVTPAQL
+368 LQLGRWGVTPSQL
-381 VWLDVPPTAA
+381 VWLDIPPAAA

-399 QRLGALNDDKLTAH
+399 ERLGALEGDALTRH
-413 GQKMAE
+413 GQAMAE

-429 LLRGQDLGLAV
+429 LLRGQALGLADM
-440 TACDVAA
+440 ACDVAA

-453 ILRGGGAD
+453 ILRGAGAD
-461 LHSRLALLSGEER
+461 LHSRLVLLSGEER
-474 ARGSQ
+474 AARGAQ
-479 GGVQRAKQLAR
+479 GGVQRARQLAR
-490 QYRGYLRGRATQPV
+490 QYRGYLRGKASEPV
-504 ADPEH
+504 
-509 PRWLGALNDDKLT
+509 
-522 AHGQKMAELPAH
+522 
-534 PRIAHLLL
+534 
-542 RGQDLGLAAT
+542 
-552 ACDVAA
+552 
-558 LLGERDI
+558 
-565 LRGGGADLHSR
+565 S
-576 LALLS
+576 
-581 GEERARGTQGGVQR
+581 
-595 AKQLARQY
+595 
-603 RGYLRGR
+603 
-610 ATQPVADPEHPRWL
+610 DPEHPRWL

-640 RPGGAEYRLANGRA
+640 RAGGAEYRLANGRA
-654 AVFAEADS
+654 ALFAEADS
-662 LMKQAWLVIA
+662 LMKQPWLVIA

-695 FDTVLAEQVR
+695 FDSVLAEQVR
-705 NVDQLDWDE
+705 VVDQLDWDE

-726 VGELVLSREPL
+726 VGELILSREPL
-737 SGLDEN
+737 TGLDES

-772 RVRLLR
+772 RVALLR
-778 ELDTGKTSEWPDV
+778 QLDLGSKGESEWPDV
-791 SDSALLASLEH
+791 SDTALLKSLEH

-812 RLSHFANLDISSYL
+812 RLSHFANLDLSSIV

-843 QHLKVPSGS
+843 HHLSVPSGS
-852 SVRLDYSE
+852 SIRLDYSE
-860 HPPILAV
+860 QPPILAV

-875 ADTPRIAGGRQ
+875 AETPRIAGGRQ

-946 K
+946 KS

>member
-1 MNSLPIDDVLPA
+1 MISLPIDEVLPA
-13 LRDALANRHEAV
+13 LRLALAERHETV

-40 ALLNEPWLAGQT
+40 ALLNEPWLAGQK

-110 QDDPA
+110 QHDPS
-115 LDGVGLL
+115 LEGVGLL
-122 IFDEYHERSL
+122 IFDEFHERSL

-140 SLNGRDLFRD
+140 SLNGRELFRD

-164 GERLAGLLDD
+164 GERLASILDD

-182 RMFPVQM
+182 RMYPVAM
-189 RWGRPYQVGEF
+189 RWGRPFVPGEF
-200 IEPRL
+200 IEPRV
-205 VQTILD
+205 VQTVLD
-211 ALQDETGSVLVFL
+211 AINDESGSLLVFL

-239 ALGDRSDVLL
+239 ALGSRSDILL

-254 ELDLNAQR
+254 ELDLAAQR
-262 AAIDPAPAGKRKV
+262 AAIEPAPKGLRKV

-288 NGVRVVIDAGLA
+288 DGVRVVIDAGLA

-346 QHEGLAAYGS
+346 QHAQLAAYGS
-356 AEILAADLAGLA
+356 AEILQADLAGLA
-368 LQLARWGVTPAQL
+368 LQLARWGVAPEQL
-381 VWLDVPPTAA
+381 IWLDMPPSAS
-391 YAQAQDLL
+391 YAQARQLL
-399 QRLGALNDDKLTAH
+399 ERLGALHGAKLTAH
-413 GQKMAE
+413 GEAMAE

-429 LLRGQDLGLAV
+429 LIRGQDLGLAEM
-440 TACDVAA
+440 ACDVAA

-453 ILRGGGAD
+453 ILRGAGAD
-461 LHSRLALLSGEER
+461 VHSRLALLSGESR
-474 ARGSQ
+474 VARGGQ
-479 GGVQRAKQLAR
+479 GGVQRARQLAR
-490 QYRGYLRGRATQPV
+490 QYRGYLRGNATQPV
-504 ADPEH
+504 ADP
-509 PRWLGALNDDKLT
+509 D
-522 AHGQKMAELPAH
+522 
-534 PRIAHLLL
+534 
-542 RGQDLGLAAT
+542 
-552 ACDVAA
+552 
-558 LLGERDI
+558 
-565 LRGGGADLHSR
+565 
-576 LALLS
+576 
-581 GEERARGTQGGVQR
+581 
-595 AKQLARQY
+595 
-603 RGYLRGR
+603 
-610 ATQPVADPEHPRWL
+610 HPRWL

-640 RPGGAEYRLANGRA
+640 KPGGAEYRLANGRA
-654 AVFAEADS
+654 ALFSEVDG
-662 LMKQAWLVIA
+662 LMKQSWLVIA

-680 REERIYLAADFDPTL
+680 REERIYLAAEFDPGL
-695 FDTVLAEQVR
+695 LDNVLSEQVSV
-705 NVDQLDWDE
+705 VDQLDWDE

-737 SGLDEN
+737 NGLDEA
-743 ARSQA
+743 ARTQA

-772 RVRLLR
+772 RVALLR
-778 ELDTGKTSEWPDV
+778 QLDLLAQGQSEWPDV
-791 SDSALLASLEH
+791 SDGALLAGLED
-802 WLMPYLGKVS
+802 WLGPYLGRVS
-812 RLSHFANLDISSYL
+812 RLSHFANLDLSSIV
-826 HNLLPWPLPQ
+826 HNLLKWPLPQ

-843 QHLKVPSGS
+843 HHIKVPSGS

-860 HPPILAV
+860 QPPILAV

-946 K
+946 KP

>member
-1 MNSLPIDDVLPA
+1 MISLPIDEVLPA
-13 LRDALANRHEAV
+13 LRLALRERHEAV

-40 ALLNEPWLAGQT
+40 ALLNEPWLAGQR
-52 ILMLEPRRLAARAA
+52 IVMLEPRRLAARAA

-93 PNTRIEV
+93 PTTRIEV

-110 QDDPA
+110 QEDPA
-115 LDGVGLL
+115 LEGVGLL
-122 IFDEYHERSL
+122 IFDEFHERSL

-140 SLNGRDLFRD
+140 SLNGRELFRD

-164 GERLAGLLDD
+164 GDRLASLLDD
-174 APILRSEG
+174 APVLRSEG
-182 RMFPVQM
+182 RMYPVAM
-189 RWGRPYQVGEF
+189 RWGRPFVPGEF
-200 IEPRL
+200 IEPRV
-205 VQTILD
+205 VQTVLD
-211 ALQDETGSVLVFL
+211 AISDQSGSLLVFL

-239 ALGDRSDVLL
+239 ALGQRSDILL

-254 ELDLNAQR
+254 ELDLAAQR
-262 AAIDPAPAGKRKV
+262 AAIEPAPSGTRKV

-288 NGVRVVIDAGLA
+288 DGVRVVIDAGLA

-346 QHEGLAAYGS
+346 QHAQLAAYGS
-356 AEILAADLAGLA
+356 AEILQADLAGLA
-368 LQLARWGVTPAQL
+368 LQLARWGVTPQQL
-381 VWLDVPPTAA
+381 IWLDVPPAA
-391 YAQAQDLL
+391 SYAQAQQLL
-399 QRLGALNDDKLTAH
+399 ERLGALHAQAGQDWKLTPH
-413 GQKMAE
+413 GEAMAQ

-429 LLRGQDLGLAV
+429 LLRGHDLGLADM
-440 TACDVAA
+440 ACDVAA

-453 ILRGGGAD
+453 ILRGAGAD
-461 LHSRLALLSGEER
+461 VHSRLALLSGESR
-474 ARGSQ
+474 AARGEQ

-490 QYRGYLRGRATQPV
+490 QYKGYLRGKASHAV
-504 ADPEH
+504 ADP
-509 PRWLGALNDDKLT
+509 D
-522 AHGQKMAELPAH
+522 
-534 PRIAHLLL
+534 
-542 RGQDLGLAAT
+542 
-552 ACDVAA
+552 
-558 LLGERDI
+558 
-565 LRGGGADLHSR
+565 
-576 LALLS
+576 
-581 GEERARGTQGGVQR
+581 
-595 AKQLARQY
+595 
-603 RGYLRGR
+603 
-610 ATQPVADPEHPRWL
+610 HPRWL

-635 VAQQR
+635 IAQQR
-640 RPGGAEYRLANGRA
+640 KPGGAEYRLANGRA
-654 AVFAEADS
+654 ALFSEVDG
-662 LMKQAWLVIA
+662 LMKQPWLVIA

-680 REERIYLAADFDPTL
+680 REERIYLAAEFDPAL
-695 FDTVLAEQVR
+695 LDDVLSENVSV
-705 NVDQLDWDE
+705 VDQLDWDE

-737 SGLDEN
+737 TGLDEA
-743 ARSQA
+743 ARTQA

-772 RVRLLR
+772 RVALLR
-778 ELDTGKTSEWPDV
+778 QLEVKAQDHSEWPDV
-791 SDSALLASLEH
+791 SDAALLAGLED
-802 WLMPYLGKVS
+802 WLGPYLGRVS
-812 RLSHFANLDISSYL
+812 RLSHFANLDLSSIV
-826 HNLLPWPLPQ
+826 HNVLKWPLPQ

-843 QHLKVPSGS
+843 QHIKVPSGS

-860 HPPILAV
+860 QPPILAV

-946 K
+946 KT

>member
-1 MNSLPIDDVLPA
+1 MNSLPIDEVLPA
-13 LRDALANRHEAV
+13 LREALATRHEAV

-40 ALLNEPWLAGQT
+40 ALLNEPWLAGQR

-115 LDGVGLL
+115 LEGVGLL
-122 IFDEYHERSL
+122 IFDEFHERSL

-182 RMFPVQM
+182 RMFPVDV
-189 RWGRPYQVGEF
+189 RWGRPFQPGEF

-205 VQTILD
+205 VQTVLE
-211 ALQDETGSVLVFL
+211 ALNDESGSVLVFL
-224 PGQAEIRRVNQQLAD
+224 PGQAEIRRVHQQLAD
-239 ALGDRSDVLL
+239 ALGERPEILL

-254 ELDLNAQR
+254 ELDLAAQR
-262 AAIDPAPAGKRKV
+262 AAIEPAPPGKRKV

-288 NGVRVVIDAGLA
+288 DGVRVVVDAGLA

-337 VCYRLWSED
+337 VCYRLWSQD
-346 QHEGLAAYGS
+346 QHEQLAAYGS
-356 AEILAADLAGLA
+356 AEILQADLAGLA

-381 VWLDVPPTAA
+381 VWLDVPPGAA

-399 QRLGALNDDKLTAH
+399 ERLGALTAKAGEDYKLTPH
-413 GQKMAE
+413 GQAMAE

-429 LLRGQDLGLAV
+429 LLRGQALGLANM
-440 TACDVAA
+440 ACDVAA

-461 LHSRLALLSGEER
+461 LHSRLVLLSGEER
-474 ARGSQ
+474 VARGAQ
-479 GGVQRAKQLAR
+479 GGVQRARQLAR
-490 QYRGYLRGRATQPV
+490 QYRGYLRGQPSQAV
-504 ADPEH
+504 ADP
-509 PRWLGALNDDKLT
+509 D
-522 AHGQKMAELPAH
+522 
-534 PRIAHLLL
+534 
-542 RGQDLGLAAT
+542 
-552 ACDVAA
+552 
-558 LLGERDI
+558 
-565 LRGGGADLHSR
+565 
-576 LALLS
+576 
-581 GEERARGTQGGVQR
+581 
-595 AKQLARQY
+595 
-603 RGYLRGR
+603 
-610 ATQPVADPEHPRWL
+610 HPRWL

-654 AVFAEADS
+654 ALFSETDS
-662 LMKQAWLVIA
+662 LMKQPWLVIA

-680 REERIYLAADFDPTL
+680 REERIYLAADFDPAL
-695 FDTVLAEQVR
+695 FDSVLAEQVR
-705 NVDQLDWDE
+705 CVDQLDWDE
-714 REGVLRAERQRK
+714 REGLLRAERQRK

-737 SGLDEN
+737 TGLDEA
-743 ARSQA
+743 ARCQA

-772 RVRLLR
+772 RVALLR
-778 ELDTGKTSEWPDV
+778 QLDLEAKGESQWPDV
-791 SDSALLASLEH
+791 SDAALLKNLES
-802 WLMPYLGKVS
+802 WLLPYLGKVS
-812 RLSHFANLDISSYL
+812 RLSHFANLELASIVHS
-826 HNLLPWPLPQ
+826 LLPWPLPQ

-843 QHLKVPSGS
+843 HHLTVPSGS
-852 SVRLDYSE
+852 SIRLDYSE
-860 HPPILAV
+860 QPPILAV

-875 ADTPRIAGGRQ
+875 AETPRIAGGRQ

-940 ARIKPR
+940 ARAKPR

>member
-1 MNSLPIDDVLPA
+1 MISLPIDEVLPA
-13 LRDALANRHEAV
+13 LRLALAERHEAV

-40 ALLNEPWLAGQT
+40 ALLNEPWLAGQK

-79 ETVGYRIRLDSKVG
+79 ETVGYRIRLESKVG

-110 QDDPA
+110 QHDPA
-115 LDGVGLL
+115 LEGVGLL
-122 IFDEYHERSL
+122 IFDEFHERSL

-140 SLNGRDLFRD
+140 SLNGRELFRD

-164 GERLAGLLDD
+164 GERLANILDD

-182 RMFPVQM
+182 RMYPVTM
-189 RWGRPYQVGEF
+189 RWGRPFVPGEF
-200 IEPRL
+200 IEPRV
-205 VQTILD
+205 VQTVLD
-211 ALQDETGSVLVFL
+211 AINDESGSLLVFL

-239 ALGDRSDVLL
+239 ALGSRSDVLL

-254 ELDLNAQR
+254 ELDLGAQR
-262 AAIDPAPAGKRKV
+262 AAIEPAPKGLRKV

-288 NGVRVVIDAGLA
+288 DGVRVVIDAGLA

-346 QHEGLAAYGS
+346 QHAQLAAYGS
-356 AEILAADLAGLA
+356 AEILQADLAGLA
-368 LQLARWGVTPAQL
+368 LQLARWGVTPEQL
-381 VWLDVPPTAA
+381 IWLDVPPGAS
-391 YAQAQDLL
+391 YAQAQQLL
-399 QRLGALNDDKLTAH
+399 ERLGALREQKLTSH
-413 GQKMAE
+413 GQAMAE

-429 LLRGQDLGLAV
+429 LIRGQDLGLADM
-440 TACDVAA
+440 ACDVAA

-453 ILRGGGAD
+453 ILRGAGAD
-461 LHSRLALLSGEER
+461 VHSRLALLSGESR
-474 ARGSQ
+474 AARGGQ

-490 QYRGYLRGRATQPV
+490 QYRGYLRGKATQPV
-504 ADPEH
+504 TDP
-509 PRWLGALNDDKLT
+509 D
-522 AHGQKMAELPAH
+522 
-534 PRIAHLLL
+534 
-542 RGQDLGLAAT
+542 
-552 ACDVAA
+552 
-558 LLGERDI
+558 
-565 LRGGGADLHSR
+565 
-576 LALLS
+576 
-581 GEERARGTQGGVQR
+581 
-595 AKQLARQY
+595 
-603 RGYLRGR
+603 
-610 ATQPVADPEHPRWL
+610 HPRWL

-635 VAQQR
+635 IALQR
-640 RPGGAEYRLANGRA
+640 KPGGAEYRLANGRA
-654 AVFAEADS
+654 AVFTESDV
-662 LMKQAWLVIA
+662 LMKHPWLVIA

-680 REERIYLAADFDPTL
+680 REERIYLAAEFDAGL
-695 FDTVLAEQVR
+695 LGGVLSEQVSV
-705 NVDQLDWDE
+705 VDQLDWDE

-737 SGLDEN
+737 TGLDEA
-743 ARSQA
+743 ARTQA
-748 LVNLV
+748 LINLV

-772 RVRLLR
+772 RVALLR
-778 ELDTGKTSEWPDV
+778 QLDMQAQGQSEWPDV
-791 SDSALLASLEH
+791 SDAALLAGLED
-802 WLMPYLGKVS
+802 WLAPYLGRVS
-812 RLSHFANLDISSYL
+812 RLSHFANLDLSSIV
-826 HNLLPWPLPQ
+826 HNLLKWPLPQ
-836 RLDELAP
+836 RLEELAP
-843 QHLKVPSGS
+843 HHIKVPSGS

-907 NFWRSTYAEVKKDL
+907 NFWKSTYDEVKKDL

-928 YWPDDPLVAEAT
+928 FWPDDPLVAQAT
-940 ARIKPR
+940 ARVKP
-946 K
+946 KGT